1 MKQGMISLGFLSY
14 DEMVGREGEVYLD
27 AEFFNFYQ
35 LTQLKMLKDWIDLL
49 ESIRESING
58 SKFGEH

>member
-14 DEMVGREGEVYLD
+14 DEMVRGEGEVYLD

-58 SKFGEH
+58 SKFGEN